1 MALYTTT
8 SDVGGILP
16 EQYGPL
22 IVEPVTRAALAFNPT
37 VAATVRT
44 AGTNFHVPVVTE
56 DAGAAWV
63 AEGAEITPDDPTID
77 EIIVTPAKVAGLTIL
92 SRELAE
98 DSSPAAAQIV
108 GEGLARSMARQV
120 DAAFFGDLASP
131 APAGL
136 GSLTATATAT
146 GELSSVDVF
155 ADALAEAEAAGA
167 TVTAFVMHPDDALAL
182 AKVKV
187 GTGSAQ
193 PLLGTDATAGTSRQV
208 LGIPVHV
215 SSSLTAGTAWA
226 VDSSRVL
233 TVLRDDVRLETDSS
247 RYFDSDRV
255 AVRATMRVGFAF
267 PSQGALVKMTLTT
280 PAE

>member
-1 MALYTTT
+1 MALYTST

-44 AGTNFHVPVVTE
+44 IGTNFHVPVVTE

-63 AEGAEITPDDPTID
+63 SEGDEITPDDPSID

-108 GEGLARSMARQV
+108 GEGLARSMARKV
-120 DAAFFGDLASP
+120 DDAFFGSLASP

-182 AKVKV
+182 AKVRV
-187 GTGSAQ
+187 AIGSAQ

-215 SSSLTAGTAWA
+215 SSALTAGTAWA

-233 TVLRDDVRLETDSS
+233 TVLRDDVRLDTDSS

-267 PSQGALVKMTLTT
+267 PSEGALVKMTLTT